1 MMLDLVRTNLHRA
14 LSSSVGDGFA
24 PVRVQRD
31 LARRVNMALGEP
43 ICSRDEL
50 ERRRAAAKRLDD
62 LRGATTSTPFAKA
75 QPPVIIYRERDRN
88 VRALRRIK
96 ELLDAKG
103 IVYTE
108 LDIADDESSVD
119 FVLREAKCERDA
131 LPVVFVATTAVGT
144 YERLVEQDVAGHLDE
159 LLAGA

>member
-14 LSSSVGDGFA
+14 LASSVGDGFA
-24 PVRVQRD
+24 PVRLQRD

-50 ERRRAAAKRLDD
+50 ERRRAAAKRLEE
-62 LRGATTSTPFAKA
+62 LRGAKTSTPFAKA
-75 QPPVIIYRERDRN
+75 QPPVVIYRERDRN

-103 IVYTE
+103 VVYTE